1 MKTAIFSYQS
11 GDCRAHPGNDA
22 IDPSA
27 INLVMAMGD
36 KAMIAPADFYARLRR
51 DYPRAEIVLC
61 STAGE
66 IFGEG
71 VQEGSASVT
80 AVEFEKT
87 RVRSAQVNIDDF
99 SGCSYEAGK
108 ALLGQ
113 LMAFEELSYILVLS
127 DGSSVNGSELVNG
140 INSEVQE
147 KVLVT
152 GGLAGDGTAF
162 KNTLVGLNAQ
172 PGFGR
177 IVAIGL
183 YGGELQISH
192 GSMGGWESFG
202 PERTISRSKG
212 NQLFMIDDEYAL
224 DLYKKYLGPYADEL
238 PGSALLFPLLVRVSN
253 EEEPVVRTIL
263 SIDEESKSMR
273 FAGDVPEGASV
284 RFMKANFDRLVD
296 AASAAAHQAIT
307 GGRILEGGVTG
318 GRVPEGGVVGGEPS
332 LSLLISCV
340 GRKII
345 LGSRVSEEVEAVKDV
360 FGAKTL
366 VTGFYS
372 YGEIAPH
379 SSRVQCQLHNQTM
392 TITNFSER

>member
-1 MKTAIFSYQS
+1 MKTAIFSYRS
-11 GDCRAHPGNDA
+11 GDCRPHPGNDP
-22 IDPSA
+22 IENSK
-27 INLVMAMGD
+27 ISLVMAMGD
-36 KAMIAPADFYARLRR
+36 KAMIAPADFYAGLRG
-51 DYPRAEIVLC
+51 DYPHAEIVLC

-66 IFGEG
+66 IFDDG
-71 VQEGSASVT
+71 VQEGSVSVT

-87 RVRSAQVNIDDF
+87 LVRSAVVNIADF
-99 SGCSYEAGK
+99 SGSSYEAGK

-113 LMAFEELSYILVLS
+113 LMAFDELSYILVLS

-140 INSEVQE
+140 INSQVQDR
-147 KVLVT
+147 VLVT

-162 KNTLVGLNAQ
+162 KSTLVGLNAK
-172 PGFGR
+172 PGYGQ
-177 IVAIGL
+177 IVAIGM
-183 YGGELQISH
+183 YGGNLQISH
-192 GSMGGWESFG
+192 GSMGGWESYG

-238 PGSALLFPLLVRVSN
+238 PGSALHFPLLVRLSN

-263 SIDEESKSMR
+263 SIDEESRSMR

-296 AASAAAHQAIT
+296 AASAAANQAIA
-307 GGRILEGGVTG
+307 GPLGSK
-318 GRVPEGGVVGGEPS
+318 PS
-332 LSLLISCV
+332 LSVLISCV

-345 LGSRVSEEVEAVKDV
+345 LGNRVSEEVEAVKEV
-360 FGAKTL
+360 FGGKTL

>member
-1 MKTAIFSYQS
+1 
-11 GDCRAHPGNDA
+11 
-22 IDPSA
+22 
-27 INLVMAMGD
+27 
-36 KAMIAPADFYARLRR
+36 
-51 DYPRAEIVLC
+51 
-61 STAGE
+61 
-66 IFGEG
+66 
-71 VQEGSASVT
+71 
-80 AVEFEKT
+80 
-87 RVRSAQVNIDDF
+87 
-99 SGCSYEAGK
+99 
-108 ALLGQ
+108 
-113 LMAFEELSYILVLS
+113 
-127 DGSSVNGSELVNG
+127 
-140 INSEVQE
+140 
-147 KVLVT
+147 
-152 GGLAGDGTAF
+152 
-162 KNTLVGLNAQ
+162 
-172 PGFGR
+172 
-177 IVAIGL
+177 
-183 YGGELQISH
+183 
-192 GSMGGWESFG
+192 GGWESFG
-202 PERTISRSKG
+202 PERTITRSTG

-307 GGRILEGGVTG
+307 GGGVGGGGVSG
-318 GRVPEGGVVGGEPS
+318 GGVPDGVAFGGEPS
-332 LSLLISCV
+332 LSVLISCV

-345 LGSRVSEEVEAVKDV
+345 LGSRVSEEVEAVKEV

>member
-1 MKTAIFSYQS
+1 MKTAIFSYQP
-11 GDCRAHPGNDA
+11 GDCRAHPGNDP
-22 IDPSA
+22 IDPSKV
-27 INLVMAMGD
+27 NLVMAMGE
-36 KAMIAPADFYARLRR
+36 KAMIAPAGFYERLRR
-51 DYPRAEIVLC
+51 EYPLAEIVLC

-66 IFGEG
+66 IFDDG
-71 VQEGSASVT
+71 VQDGSASVT

-87 RVRSAQVNIDDF
+87 SVRSARVNIEDF
-99 SGCSYEAGK
+99 NGCSYEAGK
-108 ALLGQ
+108 ALVGE
-113 LMAFEELSYILVLS
+113 LMALDELAYILVLS
-127 DGSSVNGSELVNG
+127 DGGMVNGSELVKG
-140 INSEVQE
+140 INSQVQDR
-147 KVLVT
+147 VLVT

-162 KNTLVGLNAQ
+162 KSTLVGLNAQ
-172 PGFGR
+172 PGFGQ
-177 IVAIGL
+177 IAAIGL
-183 YGGELQISH
+183 FGGELQISH

-202 PERTISRSKG
+202 PERIISRSKG

-296 AASAAAHQAIT
+296 AASAAANQAI
-307 GGRILEGGVTG
+307 GGRAPGGG
-318 GRVPEGGVVGGEPS
+318 APGGGVVGGKPS
-332 LSLLISCV
+332 LSVLISCV

-345 LGSRVSEEVEAVKDV
+345 LGNRVSEEVEAVKDV
-360 FGAKTL
+360 FGGKTL